1 MRASVRAVSGV
12 MSGGSISI
20 HEAAASDLRA
30 IIAETIACEP
40 LDARALDRILRRH
53 PKDGRGF
60 YSKREVLAAFR
71 ATADEWPVAE
81 PAFAERLRTTP
92 TRTLSGVAPLAV
104 LTKPFPC
111 PGRCVFC
118 PSDVRMPKS
127 YLASEPG
134 CQRAQANR
142 FDPYLQAWN
151 RLEAFRAMGH
161 STAKVEL
168 IVLGGTWSFYPET
181 YQVWF
186 ATRLFEALN
195 DFGAGRD
202 GRGEVDA
209 FAPDFSTLALGPR
222 GYDASVVAHLRAG
235 EGGELVPERER
246 GAWSGL
252 EAAQRANE
260 SAGARCVGL
269 ALETRPDHVTREE
282 VLRLRRLG
290 ATKVQLGIQSLD
302 DGVLAANRRGHD
314 VAATRDAIGLLRGAG
329 FKLHAH
335 WMANLLGATVQS
347 DRADFARLFDDPAI
361 RPDEL
366 KLYPCS
372 LVESAELVG
381 HHARGEWRAYSRDE
395 LLPLVADCLAAIPR
409 WCRASRVI
417 RDIPSQDI
425 LSGSRETNLREA
437 AEALL
442 RARGTTLAEMRARE
456 VRGGTAEGAPLAF
469 RETRYA
475 TSLGEEVFVEAVTPA
490 DRIAGFARV
499 SLPSAEAA
507 SAPPIEELRGAAL
520 LREVHVYGAVASLGE
535 RAPNKSQHAGLGGA
549 LVARAAGLARAGG
562 FASLA
567 VISAVGTRAWYRRQQ
582 FSDGALYQHL
592 AVAQEHAP
600 STK

>member
-1 MRASVRAVSGV
+1 MRASARAVSGV
-12 MSGGSISI
+12 MSARSISTPG
-20 HEAAASDLRA
+20 ERAEAGAAALRA
-30 IIAETIACEP
+30 IVAEAIAAEP
-40 LDARALDRILRRH
+40 LDVRALDAILRRH

-71 ATADEWPVAE
+71 ADAGAWPVAE
-81 PAFAERLRTTP
+81 AEFAAKLRTTP
-92 TRTLSGVAPLAV
+92 TRTLSGVAPVAV

-127 YLASEPG
+127 YLANEPG

-151 RLEAFRAMGH
+151 RLAAFRAMGH
-161 STAKVEL
+161 ATAKVEL
-168 IVLGGTWSFYPET
+168 IVLGGTWSFYPES

-195 DFGAGRD
+195 DFGAGLDRRD
-202 GRGEVDA
+202 GVDA
-209 FAPDFSTLALGPR
+209 FAPDFSGLALSAR

-235 EGGELVPERER
+235 EGGELVPARER
-246 GAWSGL
+246 GAWSAL
-252 EAAQRANE
+252 EDAQRANE
-260 SAGARCVGL
+260 RAGARCVGL

-290 ATKVQLGIQSLD
+290 ATKLQLGIQSLD
-302 DGVLAANRRGHD
+302 DALLAANRRGHD
-314 VAATRDAIGLLRGAG
+314 VAATRAAIALLRGAG
-329 FKLHAH
+329 FKIHAH
-335 WMANLLGATVQS
+335 WMANLLGATPAS

-372 LVESAELVG
+372 LVETAELVQ
-381 HHARGEWRAYSRDE
+381 HHARGEWRAYARGE

-409 WCRASRVI
+409 WCRATRVI

-425 LSGSRETNLREA
+425 VTGSKETNLREA

-442 RARGTTLAEMRARE
+442 RERGVALAEIRARE
-456 VRGGTAEGAPLAF
+456 IRSEPRAGVAL

-475 TSLGEEVFVEAVTPA
+475 TSIGEEVFVEAVTPT
-490 DRIAGFARV
+490 DRIAGFARLT
-499 SLPSAEAA
+499 LPHAAAPVAELA
-507 SAPPIEELRGAAL
+507 GAAL
-520 LREVHVYGAVASLGE
+520 LREVHVYGAVAGFGE
-535 RAPNKSQHAGLGGA
+535 RDAGKSQHAGLGAA
-549 LVARAAGLARAGG
+549 LVARAAELAREAG

-567 VISAVGTRAWYRRQQ
+567 VISAVGTRDWYRRRG
-582 FSDGALYQHL
+582 FADGALYQHL
-592 AVAQEHAP
+592 ALAP
-600 STK
+600 R